1 MTGMGKHHGPDEIIR
16 MLHRARQEQ
25 ASGKTLG
32 AFCREVGINPGT
44 LTRWKQQYGGMSFGD
59 ARKLRALEKENQRLK
74 RVVSELELDKVI
86 LKEALEGK

>member
-44 LTRWKQQYGGMSFGD
+44 LTRWKQQYGGMS
-59 ARKLRALEKENQRLK
+59 
-74 RVVSELELDKVI
+74 
-86 LKEALEGK
+86 